1 MSDANAETADRRW
14 FVARSERSALAAA
27 AGTYFLLL
35 CGYYMLRS
43 LREAIA
49 LEAGTENIPLLFTLT
64 FATMLI
70 ILPAYWWIVARVRR
84 DRLFAAIYLPAVV
97 LFISIAAFAGGT
109 RIPPVLAGTYFLLV
123 TALNLFIVSMF
134 WSVMAD
140 VWRPAEAKRLFG
152 FVSAGGSAGALLG
165 PAFNATFVQCLGVPT
180 VIFIACA
187 LIALAVLT
195 GTAAQW
201 LRARAPDANVNP
213 RVAVGGRAIDDL
225 LRLARSPYLLTIAG
239 FLIAG
244 QCLAAFMYNEQ
255 ARYVSSAYTDLAAR
269 AAIFARLDLASN
281 VLALCLQIFL
291 VGWLSVRGGVRAT
304 LTVLWAVVGLS
315 FAVLVVVP
323 TGAMLLLTQIVR
335 RGGDYGLFKPA
346 REMLFTVLSPESKFK
361 SKSLMDTALSR
372 GADSLGNGL
381 YLLVAPLGLAGIA
394 ALSASACVLLTMGA
408 RWLGAAFADRE
419 SKGLRSR

>member
-1 MSDANAETADRRW
+1 MSAAHAQTADRRW
-14 FVARSERSALAAA
+14 YVARSERGALVAA

-49 LEAGTENIPLLFTLT
+49 LEAGKEHIPLLFTLT

-84 DRLFAAIYLPAVV
+84 ERLFAVIYLPAVV
-97 LFISIAAFAGGT
+97 LFISIAALAGGS
-109 RIPPVLAGTYFLLV
+109 RIPPLLAGAYFVLV
-123 TALNLFIVSMF
+123 TTLNLFIVSMF

-140 VWRPAEAKRLFG
+140 VWRPGEAKRLFG
-152 FVSAGGSAGALLG
+152 VISAGGSAGALLG
-165 PAFNATFVQCLGVPT
+165 PAFNATFVQRLGVPT
-180 VIFIACA
+180 VIFIAC
-187 LIALAVLT
+187 LVLALAVLT
-195 GTAAQW
+195 GTAAQR

-225 LRLARSPYLLTIAG
+225 LQLVRSPYLLAIAG
-239 FLIAG
+239 FLVAG

-255 ARYVSSAYTDLAAR
+255 ARYVASAYTELAAR
-269 AAIFARLDLASN
+269 AALFARLDLATN

-291 VGWLSVRGGVRAT
+291 VGWLTVRGGVRVT
-304 LTVLWAVVGLS
+304 LTALWAIVGLS
-315 FAVLVVVP
+315 FAALVLLP
-323 TGAMLLLTQIVR
+323 TGTMLLLTQVIR
-335 RGGDYGLFKPA
+335 RAGDYGLFKPA

-361 SKSLMDTALSR
+361 SKSLIDTALSR

-394 ALSASACVLLTMGA
+394 AVSASACVLLTMGA